1 MSDPEHAH
9 RLSDI
14 DRDMGTM
21 ELHPGPGTPFPK
33 FFKKAGF
40 WFFLITMILSVYV
53 GQKVPPTWV
62 VNRITIEVQKDAD
75 GQPFHV
81 YRKTK
86 TILKD
91 LKTYQEAELNP
102 KHIEELNQ
110 AGQNPSV
117 EQEYVT
123 ENQASGEPIY
133 YLLMAKKHWGFWS
146 LLPAVVAIGLCFLN
160 KEPVTALLGGVVSGG
175 FILGHFDILDD
186 VLVPNLSNATAAGM
200 LVLYLWLLGGLMGIW
215 SRMGAPQAFAKLMTD
230 HVVKGPRSAKLVS
243 WILGVIFFQG
253 GTVSTVL
260 VGTTVKPL
268 CDKQG
273 ISHEELSYIVDSTA
287 SPIASILAFNAWPG
301 YVQAF
306 LFVAGVPYL
315 ATEADRLGFFF
326 KSIPLSFYGLF
337 AVLGTFL
344 LSIDKLPWMSRN
356 MRDAIKR
363 SREQG
368 LLDAPGAVPLAAA
381 ELETSNVPPGYKTS
395 VWDFFL
401 PLVLLI
407 GLAVGTFIAFGSP
420 KVRWAFGA
428 GLVLAA
434 CMALVKGMSLIEV
447 VEGIGEGMKGVVMGS
462 VILLL
467 AITIGAISKA
477 TGGGN
482 YLVDLL
488 GTSLPFWLLPIFL
501 AILTMI
507 MAFSTGSSF
516 GTYAVAFPLAMPLA
530 WAIANS
536 QHLHNPTL
544 YMMIAFASVLNGSV
558 FGDQCSPIS
567 DTTVLSAMCTGC
579 DLMDHVRTQLPNALA
594 AMTLAIIGWTLLTVF
609 VAA

>member
-9 RLSDI
+9 RLSEL
-14 DRDMGTM
+14 DRDIGTM
-21 ELHPGPGTPFPK
+21 ELHPQPGSGFPGML
-33 FFKKAGF
+33 KKPGF
-40 WFFLITMILSVYV
+40 WFFLITIILSIYV
-53 GQKVPPTWV
+53 GQTVSPTWTTDRV
-62 VNRITIEVQKDAD
+62 TIQVTTNDQGQKFHLYRGEKNLLPEMQAYQNSELYPEHLKQLNAAGKSPTVQD
-75 GQPFHV
+75 
-81 YRKTK
+81 
-86 TILKD
+86 
-91 LKTYQEAELNP
+91 
-102 KHIEELNQ
+102 
-110 AGQNPSV
+110 
-117 EQEYVT
+117 EYVYDT
-123 ENQASGEPIY
+123 QASGDTLY
-133 YLLMAKKHWGFWS
+133 YRLFAKKHWGIWS

-175 FILGHFDILDD
+175 FVLGRFDIIDE
-186 VLVPNLSNATAAGM
+186 VIVPNLSTSTAAGM
-200 LVLYLWLLGGLMGIW
+200 LVLYLWLLGGLMGVW
-215 SRMGAPQAFAKLMTD
+215 SRMGAPQAFAQLMTT
-230 HVVKGPRSAKLVS
+230 HVVRGPRSAKFVA
-243 WILGVIFFQG
+243 WMLGVIFFQG

-306 LFVAGVPYL
+306 IFVAGVPYL

-326 KSIPLSFYGLF
+326 KSIPFSFYGLF

-344 LSIDKLPWMSRN
+344 LSIDKLPWMSKN
-356 MRDAIKR
+356 MRAAIKR

-368 LLDAPGAVPLAAA
+368 LLDAPGAKPLAAA
-381 ELETSNVPPGYKTS
+381 ELETSNVPPGYKSS
-395 VWDFFL
+395 VWDFFA

-407 GLAVGTFIAFGSP
+407 GLAVGTFLIFGSP

-428 GLVLAA
+428 GLILAC
-434 CMALVKGMSLIEV
+434 CMALFKGMSLVEV
-447 VEGIGEGMKGVVMGS
+447 VEGIGDGMKGVVMGS

-467 AITIGAISKA
+467 AITIGAISKE

-482 YLVDLL
+482 YLVELL
-488 GTSLPFWLLPIFL
+488 GTSLPYWSLPVFL
-501 AILTMI
+501 AGLTMI

-530 WAIANS
+530 WAIAQS
-536 QHLHNPTL
+536 QGLSHPDV

-579 DLMDHVRTQLPNALA
+579 DLMDHVKTQLPNAMM
-594 AMTLAIIGWTLLTVF
+594 AMGLAIACWTGLAVW
-609 VAA
+609 AH